1 MTNAGVADAAINQYL
16 ERYAEPE
23 AQWSELEQQS
33 VFASGKIYQHVL
45 VIPAY
50 AETESFLALVLQH
63 CNATELLCVVVVN
76 APTEDGRLVINDDE
90 LQQTKDLLHQLKQ
103 QTRCPLLVVDRVSD
117 GKRIPQAQGVGLAR
131 KIGTDIAL
139 RAYQQGHVVS
149 PWLYQTDA
157 DARLPHNYFRA
168 IADASIAAGAVVFA
182 HRHASV
188 DPAVNTAA
196 SLYDTHLHY
205 YVEALAAQGSLYAY
219 PTLGSTLAIHAHS
232 YARVRG
238 YPKRNAGEDFHILN
252 KLNKLQGIRY
262 LRQPAIE
269 VQARLSTRVTFGTGP
284 ALQKIT
290 ALLAADPSGEAY
302 LSYDYRCF
310 ELLGHALVYLRNLS
324 QCDNATTSIHDDR
337 ANSTERQYIEQILET
352 LGVDRFVNAAIA
364 HQNNPRQREKM
375 TNEWFDALKTLRFI
389 HLAGKHYPNTSLLQT
404 LRSLPASL
412 RNKITFHA
420 GIV

>member
-1 MTNAGVADAAINQYL
+1 MTKADFADAAINQYL

-23 AQWSELEQQS
+23 AQWSELAQQAA
-33 VFASGKIYQHVL
+33 FASGRVYQHVL

-50 AETESFLALVLQH
+50 AEAGAFLAQTLQH
-63 CNATELLCVVVVN
+63 CDDVELLCVVVVN
-76 APTEDGRLVINDDE
+76 APAEDGRLVINDDE

-103 QTRCPLLVVDRVSD
+103 QTLCTLLVVDRVSD

-131 KIGTDIAL
+131 KVGTDIAL
-139 RAYQQGHVVS
+139 RAYQQGRVVS

-157 DARLPHNYFRA
+157 DARLPHDYFRA
-168 IADASIAAGAVVFA
+168 IADASIASGAVVFA
-182 HRHASV
+182 HSHASV
-188 DPAVNTAA
+188 DPAINKAA
-196 SLYDTHLHY
+196 LLYDTHMHY
-205 YVEALAAQGSLYAY
+205 YVEALATQGSHYAY

-252 KLNKLQGIRY
+252 KLNKLQRIRY

-269 VQARLSTRVTFGTGP
+269 VQARLSTRVSFGTGP
-284 ALQKIT
+284 ALQKII
-290 ALLAADPSGEAY
+290 AQLAADPSGESY

-324 QCDNATTSIHDDR
+324 QRDTATPLSHDDL
-337 ANSTERQYIEQILET
+337 ATSTERQYVEQILEA
-352 LGVDRFVNAAIA
+352 LNVDRFMSTALA

-404 LRSLPASL
+404 LRSLPTSL